1 MASSGKIYRNFD
13 ELRKMAEG
21 LIKEHEVDDSLSRM
35 NMIELIEE
43 LRIHQAELEI
53 QNQELRD
60 AQEEISRLHR
70 EYEDLYEFAPSGYLV
85 VGTKGNIVRCNLTG
99 STFLS
104 AQRSLLSKLNF
115 SNFLAP
121 ESQDIYFAALK
132 QTEKDETVKSRE
144 LKLRR
149 GDGSFLWVRADIQAE
164 FTLDGRAGGWR
175 LTLVDINEQKKA
187 EAELVLREEK
197 YHALMEQSLDM
208 IYLHDLEGNLL
219 EANHAAV
226 ARTGYSR
233 EELLGMNV
241 FDLLTHQSGRREI
254 LRQWKE
260 WPHGEPTILELVH
273 ADKEGREFP
282 VEMKTG
288 KICFG
293 NREYILAL
301 ARDITVRKQAE
312 QEREKLQD
320 QLLQA
325 QKMKSI
331 GILAGGVAHDFNNLL
346 QTMSG
351 NLEMLMQDK
360 SPGHPDFYRLQR
372 ASRSVKSAASLVQQ
386 LLLIG
391 RKAKFQKVRVD
402 LNNELRKMHDVLE
415 RAVPKMVALELHLD
429 PYIEPIAAD
438 PVQIERV
445 LLNLANN
452 AVDAMPQGGRLAFET
467 NSVVLD
473 EAFVKLHPGVT
484 PGNYVLLSITDTG
497 SGIDTETLRHIF
509 DPFFTTK
516 ETGKGDGLGLASAY
530 GIVNAH
536 GGYIQCYSEPGQG
549 TTFKVFL
556 PAQESDALQ
565 SEESAPAENA
575 PGGRETILVVDDE
588 PEIRELTREALESL
602 GYSARV
608 ASSGEEALDIYKQQ
622 GENVDLVLLDLN
634 MPGMGGRKCLQEL
647 LHLDPQVRVV
657 IISGYTA
664 NGMGV
669 LHADSKGYLG
679 KPYQIHELAS
689 KIREVLDAD

>member
-301 ARDITVRKQAE
+301 ARDITERKQAE
-312 QEREKLQD
+312 KQLIQANQELQKANTEKDKLF
-320 QLLQA
+320 
-325 QKMKSI
+325 SF
-331 GILAGGVAHDFNNLL
+331 VAHDLKGPIAGFLNLTERLSKDINSFSLQELEPLAREMHKSSESLYALLEDLL
-346 QTMSG
+346 QWSLMRQG
-351 NLEMLMQDK
+351 MLDY
-360 SPGHPDFYRLQR
+360 SPESACLNDLVT
-372 ASRSVKSAASLVQQ
+372 ASFS
-386 LLLIG
+386 I
-391 RKAKFQKVRVD
+391 AKPLACQKD
-402 LNNELRKMHDVLE
+402 IALWNN
-415 RAVPKMVALELHLD
+415 VPKD
-429 PYIEPIAAD
+429 IAVFAD
-438 PVQIERV
+438 QKMIHTVIRNV
-445 LLNLANN
+445 FFN
-452 AVDAMPQGGRLAFET
+452 AVKFTNRGGNISIHAH
-467 NSVVLD
+467 
-473 EAFVKLHPGVT
+473 EAGSMVKVM
-484 PGNYVLLSITDTG
+484 VQDD
-497 SGIDTETLRHIF
+497 GIGMN
-509 DPFFTTK
+509 K
-516 ETGKGDGLGLASAY
+516 ETTLNVFAIDQRISLKGTEGEKGTGLGLALCKDL
-530 GIVNAH
+530 VEMH
-536 GGYIQCYSEPGQG
+536 GGQIWIESEPGQG
-549 TTFKVFL
+549 TTVYFTV
-556 PAQESDALQ
+556 
-565 SEESAPAENA
+565 
-575 PGGRETILVVDDE
+575 PGGG
-588 PEIRELTREALESL
+588 EA
-602 GYSARV
+602 V
-608 ASSGEEALDIYKQQ
+608 CSGQQ
-622 GENVDLVLLDLN
+622 
-634 MPGMGGRKCLQEL
+634 
-647 LHLDPQVRVV
+647 
-657 IISGYTA
+657 I
-664 NGMGV
+664 
-669 LHADSKGYLG
+669 
-679 KPYQIHELAS
+679 
-689 KIREVLDAD
+689 